1 MFVFK
6 RHSIIIQF
14 KFSSQNDSIMLT
26 PRINKIFSLRT
37 ELKDLTN
44 KITEEEKQLEMLKE
58 RKTTVEKLLKY
69 HNDFNL
75 AVKNASKL

>member
-1 MFVFK
+1 
-6 RHSIIIQF
+6 
-14 KFSSQNDSIMLT
+14 MLT
-26 PRINKIFSLRT
+26 PRIYKIFSLRT

-44 KITEEEKQLEMLKE
+44 KITEEEKKLEMLKE
-58 RKTTVEKLLKY
+58 RKTTVKKLLKY

>member
-1 MFVFK
+1 
-6 RHSIIIQF
+6 
-14 KFSSQNDSIMLT
+14 MLT

-44 KITEEEKQLEMLKE
+44 KITEKEKQLEMLKE

>member
-1 MFVFK
+1 
-6 RHSIIIQF
+6 
-14 KFSSQNDSIMLT
+14 MLT
-26 PRINKIFSLRT
+26 PRVYKIFSLRT

-44 KITEEEKQLEMLKE
+44 KITEEEEKLKMLKE

>member
-1 MFVFK
+1 
-6 RHSIIIQF
+6 
-14 KFSSQNDSIMLT
+14 MLT
-26 PRINKIFSLRT
+26 PRIYKIFSLRT

-44 KITEEEKQLEMLKE
+44 KITEEEKKLEMLKE

>member
-1 MFVFK
+1 
-6 RHSIIIQF
+6 
-14 KFSSQNDSIMLT
+14 MLT

-44 KITEEEKQLEMLKE
+44 KITEKERKLEMLKE

>member
-1 MFVFK
+1 
-6 RHSIIIQF
+6 
-14 KFSSQNDSIMLT
+14 MLT

>member
-1 MFVFK
+1 
-6 RHSIIIQF
+6 
-14 KFSSQNDSIMLT
+14 MLT
-26 PRINKIFSLRT
+26 PRVYKIFSLRT

-44 KITEEEKQLEMLKE
+44 KITEEEKKLEMLKE

>member
-1 MFVFK
+1 
-6 RHSIIIQF
+6 
-14 KFSSQNDSIMLT
+14 MLT

-44 KITEEEKQLEMLKE
+44 KITEEEKKLEMLKE

>member
-1 MFVFK
+1 
-6 RHSIIIQF
+6 
-14 KFSSQNDSIMLT
+14 MLT

-44 KITEEEKQLEMLKE
+44 KITEEEEKLKMLKE

>member
-1 MFVFK
+1 
-6 RHSIIIQF
+6 
-14 KFSSQNDSIMLT
+14 MLT
-26 PRINKIFSLRT
+26 PRINKNFSLRT

-44 KITEEEKQLEMLKE
+44 KITEEEKKLEMLKE
-58 RKTTVEKLLKY
+58 RKTTVKKLLKY